1 MSEERLFSSAKNEF
15 LQITKKKTDNPI
27 EKKKTKEYGKSLHKK
42 GCSKPI
48 NI

>member
-27 EKKKTKEYGKSLHKK
+27 EKKRQKNMENHFTKKDV
-42 GCSKPI
+42 P
-48 NI
+48 NQ